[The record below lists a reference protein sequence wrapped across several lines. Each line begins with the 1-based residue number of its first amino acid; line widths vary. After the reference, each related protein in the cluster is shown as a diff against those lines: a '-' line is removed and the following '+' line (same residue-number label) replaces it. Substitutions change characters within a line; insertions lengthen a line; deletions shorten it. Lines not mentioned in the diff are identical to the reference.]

1 MASIGD
7 LGGDTASAWAH
18 SAPCTRAT
26 VWRPP
31 ISLSW
36 QRGDPRLA
44 VHTPGRMLADMLSAA
59 TLQIGESGVV
69 EDVGGAD
76 ATALRLLEMGL
87 VSGTVVTL
95 LKKAPTGDP
104 LQFRV
109 RGFHLSL
116 RRAEAARIR
125 IVEVGE

>member
-1 MASIGD
+1 M
-7 LGGDTASAWAH
+7 
-18 SAPCTRAT
+18 PR
-26 VWRPP
+26 
-31 ISLSW
+31 
-36 QRGDPRLA
+36 RGIPRLTL
-44 VHTPGRMLADMLSAA
+44 HTPGWMLAAMLSAA
-59 TLQIGESGVV
+59 SLQIGESGVV
-69 EDVGGAD
+69 EDVGGTD

-116 RRAEAARIR
+116 RRAEAARIQ
-125 IVEVGE
+125 IAEAGT

>member
-1 MASIGD
+1 M
-7 LGGDTASAWAH
+7 
-18 SAPCTRAT
+18 R
-26 VWRPP
+26 
-31 ISLSW
+31 
-36 QRGDPRLA
+36 
-44 VHTPGRMLADMLSAA
+44 SAA
-59 TLQIGESGVV
+59 SLKVGESGVV
-69 EDVGGAD
+69 DDVEGTD

-116 RRAEAARIR
+116 RGTEAGRIQL
-125 IVEVGE
+125 EEPGQ